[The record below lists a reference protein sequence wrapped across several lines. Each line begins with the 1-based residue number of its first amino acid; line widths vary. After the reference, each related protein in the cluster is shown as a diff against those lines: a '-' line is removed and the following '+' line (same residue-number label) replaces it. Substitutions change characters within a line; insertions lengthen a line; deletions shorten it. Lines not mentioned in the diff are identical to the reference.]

1 MRRPWAAAAV
11 AAALFAGPARA
22 QEVPP
27 ADGSELLDVLLS
39 GLLGFEEVTGDELQK
54 EVADLGEVAF
64 RRPVPLE
71 YLDRKQLSAYL
82 DELLQE
88 EYPPDRAEAD
98 QRTLAA
104 FGLLEPG
111 TDLRGLRR
119 RLLEE
124 NIIGFYDERPGR
136 RRLYAVSGSQRL
148 TPANQ
153 LILAHE
159 LRHALQDQ
167 YLDVHA
173 LLDEGVGDFDDRRL
187 ALLSL
192 LEGDATF
199 LMERFLLRRVP
210 GGETLDGEDLQDLSM
225 PAPTL
230 EGAPAVLRDQM
241 VLPYM
246 EGLQLVRTLWRNGGW
261 QAVRSA
267 WDRRPRS
274 TEQVLH
280 PAKYIADEAPLPVQ
294 VGTVKVA
301 GRVINEGVLGEML
314 AGTLLGEAA
323 GRERATGWGGDAFRV
338 WDLAGRTLLVWRAA
352 WDTEADAARFAEA
365 LRGRLSSAGR
375 AADGT
380 GSFTRFA
387 RGEWTFALARRGAE
401 TILASSDDRGAV
413 ESALPS
419 LGR

>member
-1 MRRPWAAAAV
+1 
-11 AAALFAGPARA
+11 
-22 QEVPP
+22 
-27 ADGSELLDVLLS
+27 
-39 GLLGFEEVTGDELQK
+39 
-54 EVADLGEVAF
+54 
-64 RRPVPLE
+64 
-71 YLDRKQLSAYL
+71 
-82 DELLQE
+82 
-88 EYPPDRAEAD
+88 
-98 QRTLAA
+98 
-104 FGLLEPG
+104 
-111 TDLRGLRR
+111 
-119 RLLEE
+119 
-124 NIIGFYDERPGR
+124 
-136 RRLYAVSGSQRL
+136 
-148 TPANQ
+148 
-153 LILAHE
+153 
-159 LRHALQDQ
+159 
-167 YLDVHA
+167 
-173 LLDEGVGDFDDRRL
+173 
-187 ALLSL
+187 
-192 LEGDATF
+192 
-199 LMERFLLRRVP
+199 
-210 GGETLDGEDLQDLSM
+210 
-225 PAPTL
+225 
-230 EGAPAVLRDQM
+230 
-241 VLPYM
+241 
-246 EGLQLVRTLWRNGGW
+246 
-261 QAVRSA
+261 VRSA